1 MATERRKVGSTMRD
15 SATLD
20 SGRERLPGRMRWAL
34 LVLLVLLLPIQFVT
48 NSSIRFAPADAVLIV
63 LLLASVFVIATKRDD
78 WSVWHL
84 VLLGVFSASL
94 LNAAFLYGTV
104 TSWAIVNKYAGI
116 LLLLLLYLMVVQY
129 AGSLRSIWRIAQVLV
144 LGVVLQA
151 SVALP
156 LYFAGLFYAP
166 LHVARIQALA
176 GDPNAYGG
184 LLVVALALHWSTVY
198 SPGRLVPR
206 LLSWPVTLV
215 LMGNLVFSFSRSGW
229 IAYAFLVCAILVLR
243 PRAWPHVVLPI
254 VLGSMFVAVFMRGY
268 FVNSILPLML
278 RPDQVSGRMTIIENA
293 VHAFVQHPIFGGGL
307 GSYLAE
313 QDVQVHNS
321 FFWMLADVGMVG
333 ALALVGLVGV
343 LAVRGYK
350 AYRAVGDDYRGLVIG
365 LFISHLTMIGLS
377 LGIEALYQ
385 RTWWVVMAL
394 LNACWV
400 LTVRRAEAT
409 AKATAKAAPV
419 DASAGAGAAPV
430 MPPAM
435 PPARAWPRPE

>member
-1 MATERRKVGSTMRD
+1 MRD
-15 SATLD
+15 RATLD
-20 SGRERLPGRMRWAL
+20 SGREGLPGRMRWVL
-34 LVLLVLLLPIQFVT
+34 LVLLVLMLPIQFVT
-48 NSSIRFAPADAVLIV
+48 TSSVRFAPADAVLIV
-63 LLLASVFVIATKRDD
+63 LLLTSALLIATKRDD

-104 TSWAIVNKYAGI
+104 TSWAILNKYAGI
-116 LLLLLLYLMVVQY
+116 LLLLLLYLMIVQY
-129 AGSLRSIWRIAQVLV
+129 VRSLRSIWRIARLLV

-198 SPGRLVPR
+198 SPGRIVPR
-206 LLSWPVTLV
+206 LLSWPVTLL
-215 LMGNLVFSFSRSGW
+215 LMGNLVFCFSRSGW

-243 PRAWPHVVLPI
+243 PKAWPHVVLPI
-254 VLGSMFVAVFMRGY
+254 VFGSVFVAVFMRGY

-307 GSYLAE
+307 GSYLAQ

-321 FFWMLADVGMVG
+321 FFWMLADMGMVG
-333 ALALVGLVGV
+333 ALALVGLVGA

-350 AYRAVGDDYRGLVIG
+350 AYRAVGDDYRGLVLG
-365 LFISHLTMIGLS
+365 LFISHLAMIGLS

-400 LTVRRAEAT
+400 LTVRRTEAT
-409 AKATAKAAPV
+409 AKAAAQAVVVGAAPGG
-419 DASAGAGAAPV
+419 ASAGATAPPA
-430 MPPAM
+430 MPPAMLPAM
-435 PPARAWPRPE
+435 PPARAWPRPQ